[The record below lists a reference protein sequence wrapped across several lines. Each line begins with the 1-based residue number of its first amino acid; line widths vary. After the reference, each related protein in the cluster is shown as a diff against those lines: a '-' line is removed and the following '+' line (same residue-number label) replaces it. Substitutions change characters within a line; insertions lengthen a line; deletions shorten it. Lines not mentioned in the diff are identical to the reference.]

1 MLAVWKERPTQM
13 PMSLE
18 TFHDFVDTY
27 GSRLTE
33 WPASV
38 RQDVDQ
44 LLLESSEARAVLAAA
59 RDVDALLRS
68 VEPVSAPMGLL
79 DRICQAARETRP
91 ADDVASPRSPD
102 ASPFWGDF
110 GRRAG
115 LQRHVALGNEG
126 DRAAVAVVRIPVI
139 TMVDLANV
147 GLLLTGVIWLLSRP
161 L

>member
-1 MLAVWKERPTQM
+1 M

-18 TFHDFVDTY
+18 TFHDLVDTY

-59 RDVDALLRS
+59 RDVDTLLRS

-79 DRICQAARETRP
+79 DRICQAARETEP
-91 ADDVASPRSPD
+91 TDDVAPPRSPD
-102 ASPFWGDF
+102 ASPFWSDF
-110 GRRAG
+110 GRGPG
-115 LQRHVALGNEG
+115 LQRRGAPGREG
-126 DRAAVAVVRIPVI
+126 DRTAVPVVSMPVI

>member
-18 TFHDFVDTY
+18 TFHDLVDTY
-27 GSRLTE
+27 GSRPAE

-59 RDVDALLRS
+59 REVDTLLRS
-68 VEPVSAPMGLL
+68 VEPVSAPLGLL
-79 DRICQAARETRP
+79 DRICQAARKTEP
-91 ADDVASPRSPD
+91 VDDAAPSRSPD
-102 ASPFWGDF
+102 VSPFRSDF
-110 GRRAG
+110 GRGPG
-115 LQRHVALGNEG
+115 LQRRVVPGKEDG
-126 DRAAVAVVRIPVI
+126 RAAVAVVRLPVL
-139 TMVDLANV
+139 TMTDLANV
-147 GLLLTGVIWLLSRP
+147 GLLLTGVLWLLSRP